1 MKILDLFSGIGGFSL
16 GLEKAGMQTAMFC
29 EIEPFCR
36 RVLAK
41 HWPGVPIHDDV
52 RTMGAELLARH
63 GVAVDLVCGGFPC
76 QDLSVAG
83 KGAGLTGS
91 RSGLWFEYLRVIE
104 ETRPRWVVIENVP
117 ALRSRGLD
125 IVLGGLAALGYDAE
139 WHCIPAAAV
148 GAPHRRDRVWIV
160 ANARRGGVWPDRFD
174 RKERGATLGDQGERG
189 ERQRLWQ
196 PLGGSS
202 EDVAHP
208 AGGRRHPRQHVDERR
223 YGGAEQCAARG
234 GGDVADTMCAEPSH
248 RHAEPL
254 WAGPAPVDVERCCG
268 GGRGASDDVAEPGV
282 ARLQAPERQAL
293 LGTGRWDE
301 GRAASECGWRRAQ
314 SDLGG
319 TAARLS
325 AGLDG
330 GVTQEPWERGV
341 PRVARGV
348 PDRVA
353 RLRALGNAVVPQI
366 SEIIGRAILAAE
378 RGADD

>member
-1 MKILDLFSGIGGFSL
+1 MRVLDLFSGIGGFSL
-16 GLEKAGMQTAMFC
+16 GLERAGMTTAMFC

-125 IVLGGLAALGYDAE
+125 VVLGGLAALGYDAE
-139 WHCIPAAAV
+139 WHCIPASAV

-160 ANARRGGVWPDRFD
+160 AHAQHAGRYAERLFGHGGA
-174 RKERGATLGDQGERG
+174 EGALGERASG
-189 ERQRLWQ
+189 AIGGPSEDVAYADAGQRDRQDEGLHTRRDAVD
-196 PLGGSS
+196 GGG

-208 AGGRRHPRQHVDERR
+208 EHSGLGRRH
-223 YGGAEQCAARG
+223 ARG
-234 GGDVADTMCAEPSH
+234 
-248 RHAEPL
+248 
-254 WAGPAPVDVERCCG
+254 PVV
-268 GGRGASDDVAEPGV
+268 
-282 ARLQAPERQAL
+282 
-293 LGTGRWDE
+293 GTGAVVPSGWWGVEPDV
-301 GRAASECGWRRAQ
+301 GRVAH
-314 SDLGG
+314 
-319 TAARLS
+319 
-325 AGLDG
+325 
-330 GVTQEPWERGV
+330 GV
-341 PRVARGV
+341 PSRV
-348 PDRVA
+348 D
-353 RLRALGNAVVPQI
+353 RLRSLGNAVVPQVV
-366 SEIIGRAILAAE
+366 EVIGRAIMAAE
-378 RGADD
+378 AAR